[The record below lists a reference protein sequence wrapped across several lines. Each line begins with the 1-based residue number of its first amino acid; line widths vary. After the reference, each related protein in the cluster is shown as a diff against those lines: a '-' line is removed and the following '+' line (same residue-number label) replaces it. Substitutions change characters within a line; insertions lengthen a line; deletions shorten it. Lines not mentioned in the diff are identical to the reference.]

1 MIKSPIVKP
10 ASDRTILVQFG
21 SGISEDIRTHVLFYS
36 KAFVRS
42 LNSIINDISP
52 GYTSIL
58 VRLKK
63 EIPIS
68 KGLVEINKLLK
79 SHTEIN
85 ISNPKTVKIPVCYD
99 EEFSP
104 DMKRVIKHTGYSSC
118 EIIKRH
124 LSGDYVVYFI
134 GFSPGFPYI
143 GGMDQALET
152 PRLESPRFAVPAGA
166 VAIGGKQTGIYPI
179 ESPGGWNIIGR
190 THLPLFNWSTLGSS
204 PIKIG
209 NRIEFHAVSKNKLLS
224 LNK

>member
-1 MIKSPIVKP
+1 M
-10 ASDRTILVQFG
+10 
-21 SGISEDIRTHVLFYS
+21 
-36 KAFVRS
+36 
-42 LNSIINDISP
+42 
-52 GYTSIL
+52 

-104 DMKRVIKHTGYSSC
+104 DMKRVIKHTGYTSC